1 MYYLIDINTWPHNVG
16 ESLLLNKHILNQEAK
31 SCWIILGHTA
41 INIMLLK
48 HIGHNVHVHAKYQS
62 WIWFQ
67 KWICLM
73 GLISTIILTIWGL
86 LKNEIFFSFRSYWIN
101 EIYLSENKSTFLHQT
116 ETKED
121 KNKYQR
127 AEWHKTSIRRANKPS
142 VAERRRA
149 CSPSCCT
156 VAAIFLS
163 TSQQKITHI
172 SPCIT
177 YTFNA

>member
-1 MYYLIDINTWPHNVG
+1 MYMYMLNINHGFGFKN
-16 ESLLLNKHILNQEAK
+16 E
-31 SCWIILGHTA
+31 
-41 INIMLLK
+41 
-48 HIGHNVHVHAKYQS
+48 
-62 WIWFQ
+62 
-67 KWICLM
+67 CLM

-101 EIYLSENKSTFLHQT
+101 EIYLSENKSTFLYQT

-127 AEWHKTSIRRANKPS
+127 AEWHKMSIRRANKPS